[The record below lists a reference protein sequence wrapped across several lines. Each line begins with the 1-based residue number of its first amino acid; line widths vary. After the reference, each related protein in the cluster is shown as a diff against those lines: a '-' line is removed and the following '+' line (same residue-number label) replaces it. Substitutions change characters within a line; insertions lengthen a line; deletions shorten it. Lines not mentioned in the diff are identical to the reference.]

1 MTLDALERLVSI
13 KEIEDVITRYCFT
26 FDDQD
31 WDGLASL
38 WTEDAAFVAAG
49 MSFEGRDVLIDFLRT
64 CLPEGYRSKHMCSR
78 SLVELDSDGVTA
90 HARTD
95 VVWIA
100 ANFENTIVGR
110 YVDTLVKR
118 DGRWLFLRREEE
130 PVEFQ
135 PGPPPMSETAV
146 SVSSP
151 TMRR

>member
-1 MTLDALERLVSI
+1 MTMDAVERLVSI

-49 MSFEGRDVLIDFLRT
+49 MAFEGRDVLIEFLRT
-64 CLPEGYRSKHMCSR
+64 CLPEGYTSKHMCSR
-78 SLVELDSDGVTA
+78 SLVELDPDGVTA
-90 HARTD
+90 FARTD

-110 YVDTLVKR
+110 YNDTLVKR
-118 DGRWLFLRREEE
+118 DGRWLFLRREET
-130 PVEFQ
+130 PVDFQ
-135 PGPPPMSETAV
+135 PGPPPMSDTAV
-146 SVSSP
+146 AVSSP

>member
-1 MTLDALERLVSI
+1 MEAIERLLAVQ
-13 KEIEDVITRYCFT
+13 EIEDLITRYCFA

-31 WDGLASL
+31 WEAFATL

-49 MSFEGRDVLIDFLRT
+49 VAFEGRDRMLEFLMT
-64 CLPEGYRSKHMCSR
+64 CLPEGYTSKHMCSR
-78 SLVELDSDGVTA
+78 SLVELDPDGETA

-110 YVDTLVKR
+110 YEDTLVKR
-118 DGRWLFLRREEE
+118 DGRWLFRRREET
-130 PVEFQ
+130 PVEFV
-135 PGPPPMSETAV
+135 PGPAPMSDTAM